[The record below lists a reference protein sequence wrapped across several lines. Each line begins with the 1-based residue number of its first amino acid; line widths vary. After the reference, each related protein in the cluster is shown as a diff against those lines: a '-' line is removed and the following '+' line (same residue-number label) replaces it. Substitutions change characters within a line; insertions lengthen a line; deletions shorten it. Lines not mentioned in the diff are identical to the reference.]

1 MVRGLGGGGD
11 LGELVVVKEK
21 LEPVALMA
29 FVMEGAKVR
38 IAFFEIM
45 GEILV
50 KGVESKGAGIFGKIN
65 LELIFAFIEGIQD

>member
-1 MVRGLGGGGD
+1 MYHSTHKYPRVCGGVLETVYKAVVRGQGGGGD

-50 KGVESKGAGIFGKIN
+50 KGV
-65 LELIFAFIEGIQD
+65 